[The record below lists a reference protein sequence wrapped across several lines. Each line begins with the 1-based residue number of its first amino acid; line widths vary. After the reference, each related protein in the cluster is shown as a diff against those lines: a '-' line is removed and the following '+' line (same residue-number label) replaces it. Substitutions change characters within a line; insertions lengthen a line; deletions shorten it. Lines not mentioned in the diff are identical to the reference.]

1 MKNNQTLESI
11 MNEFATRTGLTDLS
25 KPARRYLWT
34 DAFAVCNFLELY
46 RRTKKEHYKKMALS
60 LVDTVHSVLGR
71 YHNEDSREGWISGL
85 EDAKEHPTIGGL
97 RIGKPLMERAPDEPY
112 DERKEWD
119 SDGQYF
125 HYLTKWMHALSK
137 TASVTGEVKYIR
149 WAIEL
154 AKTAHRAFTY
164 EMPDRSKRMYWKM
177 STDLSRPLVTS
188 MGQHDAL
195 DAYVTYVQLA
205 ATASGFGENADLSGE
220 IGEAAAMT
228 ETMPLETEDPLGLGG
243 LLDNAGKAAQLIA
256 VYGLPL
262 EGLLISLLD
271 AAQKGVERFIRSE
284 TLRYPSE
291 YRLAFRELGLSIGLH
306 GVEMVTHL
314 LDEHADKFEQKE
326 AIDEAVLQLQKHIP
340 LTETI
345 ETFWMLPKHQ
355 QGSTWTEHIDIN
367 SVMLATSLAPDG
379 FLRIEEE
386 KTDEKQ

>member
-11 MNEFATRTGLTDLS
+11 MNGFATRTGLTDLS
-25 KPARRYLWT
+25 QTARRYLWT

-46 RRTKKEHYKKMALS
+46 RQTKNEHYKEMALL

-85 EDAKEHPTIGGL
+85 DDAKEHPTIGGL
-97 RIGKPLMERAPDEPY
+97 RIGKLLMDRAPDEPY

-119 SDGQYF
+119 RDGQYF
-125 HYLTKWMHALSK
+125 HYLTKWMHALSQ
-137 TASVTGEVKYIR
+137 TASVTAEVKYLR

-164 EMPDRSKRMYWKM
+164 ELPDRSKRMYWKM

-195 DAYVTYVQLA
+195 DAYITYLQLS
-205 ATASGFGENADLSGE
+205 ATASGFGESADLSRE
-220 IGEAAAMT
+220 IEEAAAMA

-243 LLDNAGKAAQLIA
+243 LLNDAGRAAQLIA

-262 EGLLISLLD
+262 NGLLISLLD
-271 AAQKGVERFIRSE
+271 AAQNGVEHFVRSE
-284 TLRYPSE
+284 TLRYPPE

-306 GVEMVTHL
+306 GVERVIHL
-314 LDEHADKFEQKE
+314 LDEYADKFEQKE
-326 AIDEAVLQLQKHIP
+326 AIDEAVSRLQKQIA
-340 LTETI
+340 LAEAI
-345 ETFWMLPKHQ
+345 ETFWTLPKHQ
-355 QGSTWTEHIDIN
+355 QSSTWTEHIDIN

-379 FLRIEEE
+379 FLSI
-386 KTDEKQ
+386 

>member
-11 MNEFATRTGLTDLS
+11 MNGFATRTGLTDLS
-25 KPARRYLWT
+25 KPSRRYLWT

-46 RRTKKEHYKKMALS
+46 RQTKNEHYKEMALL

-85 EDAKEHPTIGGL
+85 DDAKEHPTIGGL
-97 RIGKPLMERAPDEPY
+97 RIGKLLMDRAPDEPY

-119 SDGQYF
+119 RDGQYF
-125 HYLTKWMHALSK
+125 HYLTKWMHALSQ
-137 TASVTGEVKYIR
+137 TASVTAEVKYLR

-164 EMPDRSKRMYWKM
+164 ELPDRSKRMYWKM

-195 DAYVTYVQLA
+195 DAYITYLQLS
-205 ATASGFGENADLSGE
+205 ATASGFGESADLSRE
-220 IGEAAAMT
+220 IEEAAAMA

-243 LLDNAGKAAQLIA
+243 LLNDAGRAAQLIA

-262 EGLLISLLD
+262 NGLLISLLD
-271 AAQKGVERFIRSE
+271 AAQNGVEHFVRSE
-284 TLRYPSE
+284 TLRYPPE

-306 GVEMVTHL
+306 GVERVIHL
-314 LDEHADKFEQKE
+314 LDEYADKFEQKE
-326 AIDEAVLQLQKHIP
+326 AIDEAISRLQKQIA
-340 LTETI
+340 LAEAI
-345 ETFWMLPKHQ
+345 ETFWTLPKHQ
-355 QGSTWTEHIDIN
+355 QSSTWTEHIDIN

-379 FLRIEEE
+379 FLSI
-386 KTDEKQ
+386 